1 MHLAVVQSKEYCRLH
16 KDRGVQLIIHARDG
30 AAGKKAFF
38 CFSFTITHISLK
50 YDSYITKTIIWGCH
64 NRDTFF
70 IRFFIYFPPENKPPT
85 PLGGFFM

>member
-50 YDSYITKTIIWGCH
+50 YD
-64 NRDTFF
+64 
-70 IRFFIYFPPENKPPT
+70 
-85 PLGGFFM
+85 